1 MGSNP
6 SGSKTP
12 IAVVGTGLAGLVV
25 AHLLHNDPLQRYHV
39 TLFEKQ
45 DRISLSSASVTV
57 EDSHGRR
64 DIIDVPMRAFAPGYY
79 RHMKAMLDFFRVHYE
94 AQKFLFAFSTTS
106 PLKGEAPPY
115 YVHASGL
122 HRLPSCAQGTS
133 TFRWLKQVAY
143 LGLCFL
149 WLSICCYFV
158 APRRDESFEA
168 YLRRIYLPERF
179 VMQYLLPLISSVATC
194 SHREL
199 LQFPAQDFVTY
210 RKRLLSSEHFCLTH
224 GIQDVQQKLVEG
236 IDLRLATEVHEI
248 ASAEGQNR
256 LHWRTQGKDGPENDS
271 QSFAHVVIATSP
283 DIVGKLVPSLS
294 KVVSKIPTTH
304 VRASIIQAAGAQSKL
319 SVVKDVPAM
328 MEKEE
333 KPRTRIMSGTQLIA
347 LKTHMESPSW
357 TEAHQLFPSGACV
370 AVNAPEA
377 EQAASVL
384 SHAHFTRTLRTV
396 ESRAL
401 TNRLFGEATGE
412 EVDKSAEPQ
421 WTNGTNGIWL
431 AGSWC
436 WDGMVLLEGCV
447 VSASRIA
454 TKLGVE
460 IPW

>member
-1 MGSNP
+1 
-6 SGSKTP
+6 
-12 IAVVGTGLAGLVV
+12 
-25 AHLLHNDPLQRYHV
+25 
-39 TLFEKQ
+39 
-45 DRISLSSASVTV
+45 
-57 EDSHGRR
+57 
-64 DIIDVPMRAFAPGYY
+64 MRAFAPGYY
-79 RHMKAMLDFFRVHYE
+79 RHMKAMLDYFRVHYE
-94 AQKFLFAFSTTS
+94 AQKFLFAFSTKS
-106 PLKGEAPPY
+106 SLKGEAPPY

-122 HRLPSCAQGTS
+122 HRLPSCAQGMS
-133 TFRWLKQVAY
+133 TFSWLKQIAY

-158 APRRDESFEA
+158 APHRDESFET
-168 YLRRIYLPERF
+168 YLQRIYLPERF

-224 GIQDVQQKLVEG
+224 SIQDVQQKLVAG

-248 ASAEGQNR
+248 TSAEGQNR

-283 DIVGKLVPSLS
+283 DIVGKLVPSLG
-294 KVVSKIPTTH
+294 KIMSKIPTTH
-304 VRASIIQAAGAQSKL
+304 VKASIIQADGAQSKL

-412 EVDKSAEPQ
+412 EADKSAESH

-454 TKLGVE
+454 TQLGVE